1 MFDDCIS
8 NKVAGHVSFNWSVNW
23 PPNSC
28 LESERTKNKVSAITR
43 YPLYSMSA
51 VYRFD
56 CIWNE
61 FSKATSEIYQTPNV
75 DLFMKI
81 IDGCQPLRIFA
92 KCSILDVWYGSEYF
106 SLIFHIL
113 KMGLQSCWLKKWYQ
127 VIDIKKL
134 YQITILISY

>member
-8 NKVAGHVSFNWSVNW
+8 NKVAGHVSFNWGVNW

-43 YPLYSMSA
+43 YPLYRMSA
-51 VYRFD
+51 VDRFD

-75 DLFMKI
+75 DLFMKT

-106 SLIFHIL
+106 LSDISYTYNGFTKLL
-113 KMGLQSCWLKKWYQ
+113 TQKMISSDWYQ
-127 VIDIKKL
+127 KI
-134 YQITILISY
+134 ISNHYTN